1 MPTATIK
8 ARMEQSNY
16 LPAPWVHTAYIGPL
30 VKIAGTTCQRQIG
43 LVVFTAL
50 RYRNH
55 VLHFKAEVEHQF
67 RGMTVFA
74 AMESASR
81 D

>member
-1 MPTATIK
+1 
-8 ARMEQSNY
+8 MEQSNY
-16 LPAPWVHTAYIGPL
+16 LPAAWIHTGYIGSL

-50 RYRNH
+50 RHRDH
-55 VLHFKAEVEHQF
+55 VLHFEAKVEHQF
-67 RGMTVFA
+67 RRMTVFA